1 MGRIIGLDFGAM
13 TCGVAISDALLI
25 TAQGVETIRRTH
37 ETKLRKTYQRIEYL
51 IDWHEADRIVVGL
64 PKKLDGSEGDRAEKS
79 RAFAADLERRTGL
92 PVILWDERFSTV
104 SAAAVLNEAGVGP
117 DKKEKIIDKM
127 AAVIILQNYLD
138 FLANEKAKSTAQSKR

>member
-1 MGRIIGLDFGAM
+1 MGRIIGLHFGAM

-25 TAQGVETIRRTH
+25 TAQGIETIRRTH

-51 IDWHEADRIVVGL
+51 IDWYEVDTIVVGL

-92 PVILWDERFSTV
+92 PVIMWDERFSTV
-104 SAAAVLNEAGVGP
+104 SAAAVLADAGVGLEE
-117 DKKEKIIDKM
+117 KEKVIDKM
-127 AAVIILQNYLD
+127 AAQIILQNYLD
-138 FLANEKAKSTAQSKR
+138 YLSIKKNQ

>member
-25 TAQGVETIRRTH
+25 TAQGIETIRRTH

-51 IDWHEADRIVVGL
+51 IDWYEVDTIVVGL

-92 PVILWDERFSTV
+92 PVIMWDERFSTV
-104 SAAAVLNEAGVGP
+104 SASAVLADAGVGLEE
-117 DKKEKIIDKM
+117 KEKVIDKM
-127 AAVIILQNYLD
+127 AAQIILQNYLD
-138 FLANEKAKSTAQSKR
+138 YLSIKKNQ

>member
-13 TCGVAISDALLI
+13 TCGVAISDGLLI
-25 TAQGVETIRRTH
+25 TAQGIETIRRTH
-37 ETKLRKTYQRIEYL
+37 ENKLRKTYQRIEYL
-51 IDWHEADRIVVGL
+51 IDWYEVDRIVVGL

-92 PVILWDERFSTV
+92 PVIMWDERFSTV
-104 SAAAVLNEAGVGP
+104 SAAAVLSDANVRL
-117 DKKEKIIDKM
+117 DKKEKVIDKI

-138 FLANEKAKSTAQSKR
+138 FLANEKSKNAGNE

>member
-13 TCGVAISDALLI
+13 TCGVAISDGLLI
-25 TAQGVETIRRTH
+25 TAQGIETIRRTH

-51 IDWHEADRIVVGL
+51 IDWYEVDRIVVGL

-92 PVILWDERFSTV
+92 PVIMWDERFSTV
-104 SAAAVLNEAGVGP
+104 SAAAVLSEAGVNLE
-117 DKKEKIIDKM
+117 KKEKVIDKM

-138 FLANEKAKSTAQSKR
+138 FLANEKSK

>member
-13 TCGVAISDALLI
+13 TCGVAISDGLLI
-25 TAQGVETIRRTH
+25 TAQGIETIRRTH
-37 ETKLRKTYQRIEYL
+37 ENKLRKTYQRIEYL
-51 IDWHEADRIVVGL
+51 IDWYEVDRIVVGL

-92 PVILWDERFSTV
+92 PVIMWDERFSTV
-104 SAAAVLNEAGVGP
+104 SAAAVLSDANVRL
-117 DKKEKIIDKM
+117 DKKEKVIDKM

-138 FLANEKAKSTAQSKR
+138 FLANEKSKNAGNE

>member
-25 TAQGVETIRRTH
+25 TAQGIETIRRTH

-51 IDWHEADRIVVGL
+51 IDWYEVDTIVVGL

-92 PVILWDERFSTV
+92 PVIMWDERFSTV
-104 SAAAVLNEAGVGP
+104 SAAAVLADAGVGLEE
-117 DKKEKIIDKM
+117 KEKVIDKM
-127 AAVIILQNYLD
+127 AAQIILQNYLD
-138 FLANEKAKSTAQSKR
+138 YLCYIS

>member
-1 MGRIIGLDFGAM
+1 MSRIIGLDFGAM

-25 TAQGVETIRRTH
+25 TAQGIETIRRTH

-51 IDWHEADRIVVGL
+51 IDWYEVDTIVVGL

-92 PVILWDERFSTV
+92 PVIMWDERFSTV
-104 SAAAVLNEAGVGP
+104 SAAAVLADAGVGLAE
-117 DKKEKIIDKM
+117 KEKVIDKM
-127 AAVIILQNYLD
+127 AAQIILQNYLD
-138 FLANEKAKSTAQSKR
+138 YLANNKKKL

>member
-25 TAQGVETIRRTH
+25 TAQGIETIRRTH

-51 IDWHEADRIVVGL
+51 IDWYEVDTIVVGL

-92 PVILWDERFSTV
+92 PVIMWDERFSTV
-104 SAAAVLNEAGVGP
+104 SAAAVLADAGVGLEE
-117 DKKEKIIDKM
+117 KEKVIDKM
-127 AAVIILQNYLD
+127 AAQIILQNYLD
-138 FLANEKAKSTAQSKR
+138 YLANNKKS